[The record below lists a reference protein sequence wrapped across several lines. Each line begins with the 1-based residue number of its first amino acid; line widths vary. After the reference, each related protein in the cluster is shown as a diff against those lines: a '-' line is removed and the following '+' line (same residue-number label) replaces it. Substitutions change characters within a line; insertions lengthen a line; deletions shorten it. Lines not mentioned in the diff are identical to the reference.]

1 MLSNDFPP
9 GPFRIFLF
17 HSSVGKFI
25 LLKTDLGILGL
36 IDGGNSFFS
45 FSYGLIVA
53 HEAPVL
59 DPFLAFQKVRS
70 LYSRGSERDVVYL
83 G

>member
-1 MLSNDFPP
+1 MLIIYEEILLSNDFPLS
-9 GPFRIFLF
+9 PFRISLF

-25 LLKTDLGILGL
+25 LLKTDLWILGL

-45 FSYGLIVA
+45 FSNGLIVA

-59 DPFLAFQKVRS
+59 DPFLALQKVC
-70 LYSRGSERDVVYL
+70 Y
-83 G
+83 